1 MPRIPVPILVALVI
15 SMSAVTVYF
24 YLQIVPYAIPAIFPS
39 GETIQTA
46 SWDFSFAY
54 ASAWPI
60 TIQANATLD
69 RIMWAPYGLVVGMQ
83 KIPDGVTVYDRSYNR
98 ITFLI
103 TNRSGT
109 IWSCWYNPYA
119 LGTGAYLCSQN
130 TVVKLADYFYVYIPL
145 PEAYVDV
152 NAYNNLVNELLQL
165 SAQHNLTLDKPV
177 YNLYGSAFAYNV
189 TTIGIDAYQGDGVV
203 VRIPIKSNVV
213 YSTSNT
219 TFYPIYEVGSFYA
232 VKQEINYKVYRR
244 AIYIIAFRPPY
255 GYQGVIQVNL
265 TGGPG
270 P

>member
-1 MPRIPVPILVALVI
+1 MPRIPVPLLVALIV

-39 GETIQTA
+39 GETIQVA

-69 RIMWAPYGLVVGMQ
+69 RIVWAPYGLVAGMQ
-83 KIPDGVTVYDRSYNR
+83 KIPDGTYVYSYSNR
-98 ITFLI
+98 VTFLI

-119 LGTGAYLCSQN
+119 LGSGAYLCSQN

-145 PEAYVDV
+145 PEEYVDV
-152 NAYNNLVNELLQL
+152 KAYNGLVNILSLV

-177 YNLYGSAFAYNV
+177 YNLYGNVVAYNV
-189 TTIGIDAYQGDGVV
+189 TTIGIKAYQGDGVV
-203 VRIPIKSNVV
+203 VTIPIKSNVV
-213 YSTSNT
+213 YSTSST
-219 TFYPIYEVGSFYA
+219 TIYPIYDTGSFYA

>member
-1 MPRIPVPILVALVI
+1 MPRIPVPLLVALIV

-39 GETIQTA
+39 GETIQVA
-46 SWDFSFAY
+46 SWDFTFAY

-60 TIQANATLD
+60 TVQANATLD
-69 RIMWAPYGLVVGMQ
+69 RIVWAPYGLTAGMQ
-83 KIPDGVTVYDRSYNR
+83 KIPNGTYVYSYSNR
-98 ITFLI
+98 VTFLI

-145 PEAYVDV
+145 PEAYVDI
-152 NAYNNLVNELLQL
+152 NAYNGLVNTLSQV
-165 SAQHNLTLDKPV
+165 SAQHNLPFDKPV
-177 YNLYGSAFAYNV
+177 YNLYGNVVMYND
-189 TTIGIDAYQGDGVV
+189 TTIGIRAYQGDGVV
-203 VRIPIKSNVV
+203 VTIPIKSNVV